1 METDYSWDEAKR
13 RANLRKHGL
22 DFRHA
27 SEVLKSRYR
36 LDIEIVRNGEL
47 RTQSFSYVTKR
58 LAVLTTVH
66 VDRDGTTRIISFR
79 PASAVEVE
87 VYLEWLETETDEP

>member
-1 METDYSWDEAKR
+1 METHYSWNEAKR
-13 RANLRKHGL
+13 RTNLRKHGL

-27 SEVLKSRYR
+27 GEVLQSRYR
-36 LDIEIVRNGEL
+36 LDIEIIRNGEL
-47 RTQSFSYVTKR
+47 RTQSFSYVMTQ
-58 LAVLTTVH
+58 LTVLTTIH
-66 VDRDGTTRIISFR
+66 VDRNGTTRIISFR